1 MSKDNIKLLN
11 DLLMLLAV
19 ALLGSAIDRMSK
31 ELKVIKTETD
41 AAWFSQ
47 GELRK
52 VVEAKFVW
60 TDRDVENV
68 TFKEE
73 VVEDG
78 KDA

>member
-19 ALLGSAIDRMSK
+19 ALLGSAIDRVTR

-41 AAWFSQ
+41 AAWHSHL
-47 GELRK
+47 ELRK

-60 TDRDVENV
+60 TDRDVEGIE
-68 TFKEE
+68 FKEE
-73 VVEDG
+73 ARDAED
-78 KDA
+78 A